1 MSGLHKH
8 RGFIGN
14 IIMLNLFVL
23 WQMSSEQNELYS
35 ESVIDPLENSVSTHR
50 TAETFDP

>member
-1 MSGLHKH
+1 
-8 RGFIGN
+8 
-14 IIMLNLFVL
+14 MLNLFVL

-50 TAETFDP
+50 TAETFDPRAKHVV